1 MLLCKYKILEIN
13 RNRRDV
19 HLFMDSFFWGGGFEV
34 IFSLMFVIVIG
45 MFVVVAVKG
54 IGQWNKNNQ
63 SPRLTVPASVTA
75 KRTNVSH
82 HRHANAGDMT
92 GAHGFHS
99 TSSTSSYVT
108 FQVESGDR
116 MELSVT
122 GRDYGML
129 SEGDTGKL
137 SFQGTRYLGFERL
150 NVKAG
155 I

>member
-1 MLLCKYKILEIN
+1 MLLCKYKNLEIN

-99 TSSTSSYVT
+99 TSSTSYYVT

-122 GRDYGML
+122 GREYGML

-150 NVKAG
+150 DVKAG